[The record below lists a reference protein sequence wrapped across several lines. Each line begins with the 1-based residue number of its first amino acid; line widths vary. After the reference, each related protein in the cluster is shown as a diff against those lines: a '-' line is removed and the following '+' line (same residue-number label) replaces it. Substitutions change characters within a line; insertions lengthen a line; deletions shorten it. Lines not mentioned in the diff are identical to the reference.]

1 MDQIDEETLWENF
14 IQELSPSIGP
24 KEKGFLSLCKLIVD
38 FQSGQVILLVPNE
51 FIKNHVE
58 QNYKNNFIIFLSKL
72 NVPLQSFTTVIDSTL
87 TSTTTNVDTFDQ
99 PDISPQTLQSSIN
112 SSNTNSSVNNK
123 PNFDFE
129 EFNLN
134 DMATNP
140 KIGANFT
147 DESISTENT
156 TEKSVSTLPNT
167 VKEFKYYDEKSHLN
181 PKYTFETFVTGPTNN
196 FAHAAAIS
204 VAENPGIEYNPLFI
218 YGGSGLGKTH
228 LLHAMGNLMCRLNPE
243 YEVRYV
249 TSEEFTNE
257 FVSAI
262 RNDSRLKFSEKY
274 RKVDILLIDDI
285 QFLKGKE
292 GTLEEF
298 FNTFNTLYNANKQIV
313 LTSDVHPKDLKNLE
327 DRLVSRFKSG
337 IICDIQSPNMEIR
350 RAILE
355 SKTEREGIT
364 LPSEVITFIASVVT
378 TNIRELEGALTQILA
393 YSSLYKTEIT
403 LDAAKEILK
412 ELTNDVSTVPLSL
425 EQIIE
430 LTADHFNITV
440 EQMHSNSR
448 SKKICFPRQI
458 AMYLCRT
465 FTSYSLPVIG
475 EAFGKDHTTI
485 MHATDKMKKL
495 VKQESEAYFHIT
507 ALSSQI
513 NKNRF
518 S

>member
-1 MDQIDEETLWENF
+1 MCIR
-14 IQELSPSIGP
+14 
-24 KEKGFLSLCKLIVD
+24 
-38 FQSGQVILLVPNE
+38 
-51 FIKNHVE
+51 
-58 QNYKNNFIIFLSKL
+58 
-72 NVPLQSFTTVIDSTL
+72 DS
-87 TSTTTNVDTFDQ
+87 
-99 PDISPQTLQSSIN
+99 
-112 SSNTNSSVNNK
+112 
-123 PNFDFE
+123 
-129 EFNLN
+129 
-134 DMATNP
+134 
-140 KIGANFT
+140 
-147 DESISTENT
+147 
-156 TEKSVSTLPNT
+156 
-167 VKEFKYYDEKSHLN
+167 
-181 PKYTFETFVTGPTNN
+181 
-196 FAHAAAIS
+196 
-204 VAENPGIEYNPLFI
+204 
-218 YGGSGLGKTH
+218 
-228 LLHAMGNLMCRLNPE
+228 
-243 YEVRYV
+243 
-249 TSEEFTNE
+249 
-257 FVSAI
+257 
-262 RNDSRLKFSEKY
+262 
-274 RKVDILLIDDI
+274 
-285 QFLKGKE
+285 
-292 GTLEEF
+292 
-298 FNTFNTLYNANKQIV
+298 
-313 LTSDVHPKDLKNLE
+313 
-327 DRLVSRFKSG
+327 FKSG